1 MQIQSV
7 SAAIVATQQSPAV
20 TAVQAQGSVAPLSAQ
35 TQPIREDQ
43 RATGFVSGQTP
54 LSQEAVS
61 VLQANAANA
70 PQNTANDPTALANA
84 NALPP
89 LFAPPPPSAPEQ
101 TEEAAPAQDEAED
114 AAAQDEEGSDGL
126 TPQEEEEVADLKRRD
141 AEVRRHE
148 QAHAAV
154 GGQYAGSPRYQYE
167 TGPDGV
173 QYVVDG
179 EVSIAA
185 SPIPGDPEATIEKA
199 KQVRRAA
206 LAPESPSAQ
215 DQQVAAL
222 AQQQINQARAEL
234 ARQEREDP
242 LASVG
247 NEQGQ
252 APDPTARPDPT
263 ATEDDR
269 ASRSLFAAQAFQQS
283 QQLGSLQRPSQISG

>member
-7 SAAIVATQQSPAV
+7 STAIVAPQQSPAV
-20 TAVQAQGSVAPLSAQ
+20 APVQAQGSVASLSTQ
-35 TQPIREDQ
+35 TQPIRDGQ
-43 RATGFVSGQTP
+43 RASGFVSGQTP
-54 LSQEAVS
+54 LSPEAVS
-61 VLQANAANA
+61 VLQANTANSPQSTA
-70 PQNTANDPTALANA
+70 PQNTDNDPTALANA

-89 LFAPPPPSAPEQ
+89 LFAPPPPASSEQ
-101 TEEAAPAQDEAED
+101 AEEATPPQDEAED

-126 TPQEEEEVADLKRRD
+126 TPEEEEEVADLKQRD

-148 QAHAAV
+148 QAHAAI
-154 GGQYAGSPRYQYE
+154 GGQYASAPRYQYE

-173 QYVVDG
+173 QYAVDG

-185 SPIPGDPEATIEKA
+185 SPVPGDPEATIEKA
-199 KQVRRAA
+199 QQVRRAA

-234 ARQEREDP
+234 ARQEQEDR
-242 LASVG
+242 AESA
-247 NEQGQ
+247 NSDQNQ
-252 APDPTARPDPT
+252 APDRTAPD
-263 ATEDDR
+263 DDR

-283 QQLGSLQRPSQISG
+283 QQLGAQQRPSQLSG